1 MLSCMMKSPPERHL
15 SAGGV
20 IGGRDPSLRG
30 VAAKPQ
36 LASNLTVPEI
46 GASFAGLVKSVI

>member
-1 MLSCMMKSPPERHL
+1 MMKSPPERHL